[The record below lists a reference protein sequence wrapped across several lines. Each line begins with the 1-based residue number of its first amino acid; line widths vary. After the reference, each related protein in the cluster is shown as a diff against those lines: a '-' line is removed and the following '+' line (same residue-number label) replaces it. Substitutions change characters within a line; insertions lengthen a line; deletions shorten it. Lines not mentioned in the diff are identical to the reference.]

1 MAKKLKEEQAKAI
14 EEAEKSAE
22 ETGTGNPA
30 LAPETSNVPE
40 PGTTPD
46 LDVLN
51 TDDAKSLNPN
61 ITVSGT
67 KPDGQGG
74 YELLDTVDPAVANA
88 ALIPDTAPPPPK
100 SPAKAPE
107 QTGPAPKEG
116 EVRFKCTA
124 DNKPFYSGG
133 EMKQGET
140 YVMSREEAELLTQ
153 LNAGSIEGGGSA
165 PPPPPSDE
173 NAKPEGSEAE

>member
-1 MAKKLKEEQAKAI
+1 METESMAKKLKEEQAKAI
-14 EEAEKSAE
+14 GEAEKSAE

-107 QTGPAPKEG
+107 QTGPAPAEG
-116 EVRFKCTA
+116 EVVFLCTA
-124 DNKPFYSGG
+124 DNRPFFTGG
-133 EMKQGET
+133 EMRRGERYT
-140 YVMSREEAELLTQ
+140 MKREEAELLVS
-153 LNAGSIEGGGSA
+153 LNAGQIEGG
-165 PPPPPSDE
+165 SDS